1 MFTIKFMQAGIVTET
16 KVETIDKLLPVMAHV
31 QEQKLPYMVYENGVQ
46 LFKYNMQYAEY
57 QQFAKES
64 YTLKIKADSG
74 EVLESKYDN
83 VGELAIAVTQANKAG
98 HPWYVVDNRTKAM
111 LRKGNCDKLKS
122 SKPVVETEYVS
133 IPEIED
139 HVDFDLPD
147 IGIEYLV

>member
-31 QEQKLPYMVYENGVQ
+31 QEQKLPYMVYENGIQ

-57 QQFAKES
+57 QQYCKES
-64 YTLKIKADSG
+64 YTLRIMADSG

-83 VGELAIAVTQANKAG
+83 VGELAIAVTQTNKAG
-98 HPWYVVDNRTKAM
+98 HPWYVIDDRTKAM

-122 SKPVVETEYVS
+122 NKPVAKAE
-133 IPEIED
+133 PEID
-139 HVDFDLPD
+139 DYIDFDLPD
-147 IGIEYLV
+147 IDTYYPV